1 MEEKKSREKLDIG
14 RLVIYKNNQFIAF
27 NKPAAIGVQPD
38 KTDRKSLLDLA
49 EIYTRSK
56 LRVIHRIDQPATG
69 VVLFAK
75 NDKALA
81 ALNVQFQNRA
91 ITKKYLAVVG
101 KLPTDQEGTLTHLLI
116 KNAKLNKSFVTKDTD
131 KKNAKKAIL
140 SYKLLGSSERYHLL
154 EVRLET
160 GRHHQIRAQLSE
172 IGSPIKGDVKYGF
185 RRGNKDRSIHLHA
198 WKLGFEHPV
207 SGEAV
212 ELTAEL
218 PNDPVWNAMKEYL
231 VEF

>member
-1 MEEKKSREKLDIG
+1 MEETKHREKLDIG
-14 RLVIYKNNQFIAF
+14 SLVIYKNNQFIAF
-27 NKPAAIGVQPD
+27 NKPASIGVQPD
-38 KTDRKSLLDLA
+38 KSDRKSLLDLA

-81 ALNVQFQNRA
+81 ALNVQFQNTA
-91 ITKKYLAVVG
+91 ISKKYLAVVG
-101 KLPTDQEGTLTHLLI
+101 KMPEPEEGTLEHLLI

-131 KKNAKKAIL
+131 RKNAKKAKL

-154 EVRLET
+154 EVSLET

-172 IGSPIKGDVKYGF
+172 IGCPIKGDVKYGF

-212 ELTAEL
+212 ELIADL
-218 PNDPVWNAMKEYL
+218 PNDPVWNAMVEYL
-231 VEF
+231 K